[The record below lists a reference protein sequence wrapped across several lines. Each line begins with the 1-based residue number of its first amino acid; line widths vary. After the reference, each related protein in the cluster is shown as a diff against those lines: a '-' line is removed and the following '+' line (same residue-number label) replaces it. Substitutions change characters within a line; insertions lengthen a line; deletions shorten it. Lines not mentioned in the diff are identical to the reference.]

1 MSTKNQL
8 TDAQILKDSQNYP
21 WMFGMLV
28 DRYEKAF
35 LRRGKYILHSHED
48 AQDAVQETFLKI
60 YKYANKFSEREGAS
74 FQSWAYKI
82 LTNTCYSKASRK
94 AHESLHVKVVDSSDL
109 DVLGSID
116 GLEEKENASFVTS
129 VLSRL
134 PERLSRLLS
143 LYFFEDKTYEE
154 IALMENMTLSAVR
167 SGLHRAKKQFKNIA
181 IEIT

>member
-1 MSTKNQL
+1 
-8 TDAQILKDSQNYP
+8 
-21 WMFGMLV
+21 MFGMLV

-35 LRRGKYILHSHED
+35 LRRGMYILHSHED

-60 YKYANKFSEREGAS
+60 FKYAHKFIERENAS

-82 LTNTCYSKASRK
+82 LINTCYSRSTRK
-94 AHESLHVKVVDSSDL
+94 TSDSNHVQAVDSQDL
-109 DVLGSID
+109 DLMGSTN
-116 GLEEKENASFVTS
+116 GLLDKENASFVTS

-134 PERLSRLLS
+134 PHKLSRLLL

-154 IALMENMTLSAVR
+154 IAIAENLSLSAVR

-181 IEIT
+181 LKIT

>member
-1 MSTKNQL
+1 MPTTQQL
-8 TDAQILKDSQNYP
+8 SDAEVLKESQSYP
-21 WMFGMLV
+21 WMFGVLV

-35 LRRGKYILHSHED
+35 LRRGVSILRSHES

-60 YKYANKFSEREGAS
+60 YKYAHKFSEREGAS

-82 LTNTCYSKASRK
+82 LTNTCYTLSSRK
-94 AHESLHVKVVDSSDL
+94 SNELSRVQVMDFIDL
-109 DVLGSID
+109 DVIGSTD
-116 GLEEKENASFVTS
+116 GLLDKERSSFVAS
-129 VLSRL
+129 VISRL

-154 IALMENMTLSAVR
+154 IALMEDMTLSAVR

-181 IEIT
+181 VEIT